1 LALDL
6 ARRNA
11 GCVGL
16 LLIDLDHFKPV
27 NDTLGHDAGDAMLCE
42 LAKRVTGVVRRVD
55 TVARLGG
62 DEFAVVLMDVTSGE
76 DAERVATKVLA
87 AICRPLTI
95 QGNLV
100 PMSGSI
106 GVAVFP
112 GDGENPTEL
121 LRSAD
126 QAMYESKKLA
136 RGGARRYKAE
146 ASREQ
151 VETKIPRT
159 EMETVTGEDVASV
172 TR

>member
-1 LALDL
+1 
-6 ARRNA
+6 
-11 GCVGL
+11 
-16 LLIDLDHFKPV
+16 
-27 NDTLGHDAGDAMLCE
+27 
-42 LAKRVTGVVRRVD
+42 
-55 TVARLGG
+55 
-62 DEFAVVLMDVTSGE
+62 
-76 DAERVATKVLA
+76 
-87 AICRPLTI
+87 
-95 QGNLV
+95 
-100 PMSGSI
+100 MSGSI